1 MRWNVMGW
9 DMDGMGWDGMKT
21 GMGMEMGKEGDGME
35 MGMEWDR
42 DGVRFVEW
50 GWD

>member
-1 MRWNVMGW
+1 
-9 DMDGMGWDGMKT
+9 MGWDGMKT